1 MQHSHSINAN
11 AHLYISCSQCYV
23 KARRIAKSDR
33 QQGACGEGKGPE
45 HHEVRADEVGEG
57 MEATLKN
64 VIDIVRNSR
73 NLV

>member
-64 VIDIVRNSR
+64 VIYIVRDSR